1 MSFLMGIQDGAVTL
15 GPREVLAGVTI
26 GIEDGQRIGILGS
39 NGAGKTTLIRAL
51 AKTQE
56 LSDGSVRRTAGVR
69 IALLDQRDL
78 TDPETTVR
86 QLVYGNQPEYEWE
99 SDAGLR
105 AIRSGLLPEIE
116 LSSRL
121 GELSGGQRRRAH
133 LAAQL
138 SKPAEILFLD
148 EPTNHLDIAGV
159 NWLAKY
165 LNNRFSGRGALV
177 VVTHDRWFLDAVC
190 EEIWEVLPAVDPG
203 KGRAQIPGHIES
215 YPGSYSAYVL
225 ARAERARVVELRAEK
240 RENMLRKELAWLRRG
255 APARTSKPR
264 FRIDAAE
271 TLIADV
277 PPPRD
282 SVALAKI
289 VTARQGKRVVE
300 LVNVSAGYSGEA
312 VLHDVTLRLSPGQR
326 LGIVGGNGAG
336 KSTLVRLLAGTLE
349 PSAGYRLQ
357 GKTVIIG
364 HLDQGSVNLKPVEHL
379 RVMEAIREVADYI
392 ETADGQLSANQVA
405 KMLGFTGERAW
416 TPVANLS
423 GGERRRLHLIRVL
436 MSRPNLL
443 ILDEPTNDLDTDT
456 LAALEDLLDS
466 YPATLV
472 IVSHDR
478 YLLERATDDMC
489 VVTAAGEVRNLPGG
503 IEQYLA
509 EYTPKAEKTTGT
521 GRGDQASDNPI
532 APSGQSRYKQQK
544 QLAALQRKIDRRR
557 VELDKLDEQMGK
569 LSANPTAQN
578 LQRLVDANE
587 ERAVLT
593 AEIDDL
599 ETEWLELSE

>member
-1 MSFLMGIQDGAVTL
+1 MSFLTGIQDGAVTL

-26 GIEDGQRIGILGS
+26 GIEDGQRIGVLGS

-56 LSDGSVRRTAGVR
+56 LSTGSVRRTAGVR

-78 TDPETTVR
+78 TDSETTVR
-86 QLVYGNQPEYEWE
+86 QLVYGNRPEYEWK

-203 KGRAQIPGHIES
+203 KGQAQTPGHVES

-225 ARAERARVVELRAEK
+225 ARAERARVAELRAEK

-300 LVNVSAGYSGEA
+300 LVNVSAGYGGEA

-336 KSTLVRLLAGTLE
+336 KSTLVRLLAGTLQ

-405 KMLGFTGERAW
+405 RMLGFTGERAW
-416 TPVANLS
+416 TPVTNLS

-478 YLLERATDDMC
+478 YLLERTTDDMC

-509 EYTPKAEKTTGT
+509 EYAPKVEKTTGT
-521 GRGDQASDNPI
+521 GRGHQADDNPI
-532 APSGQSRYKQQK
+532 APRGQSRYKQQK

-557 VELDKLDEQMGK
+557 VELDKLDEQMAK
-569 LSANPTAQN
+569 LSADPTAQN
-578 LQRLVDANE
+578 LQRLVDAAE

-599 ETEWLELSE
+599 ETEWLELSD